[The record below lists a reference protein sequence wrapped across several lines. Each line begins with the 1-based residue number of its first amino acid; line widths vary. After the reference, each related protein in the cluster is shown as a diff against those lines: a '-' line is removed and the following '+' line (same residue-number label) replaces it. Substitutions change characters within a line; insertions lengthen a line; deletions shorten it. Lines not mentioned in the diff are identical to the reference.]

1 MIIQTIEEQISQVT
15 SANLLYTEYY
25 SRWKYLLASY
35 LGGEEYR
42 VGAYLTRYQ
51 LETPVEYQARL
62 ISTPLENH
70 CASVISVYNSFLFR
84 TEPTREYG
92 SIEAAPEL
100 EDFIEDTDFD
110 GRSLDSFFKEVS
122 QWTAVFGHAWIIVA
136 KANIGA
142 ATRADELTQGVR
154 PYLSLITPLMVLDWT
169 YTRDRAGRLQLTYLK
184 YLEEINDTVR
194 TVKEWYPDTVKTT
207 QVNLRDRTI
216 TFEFTEENQLGYI
229 PAVCA
234 YHRRSTVRGIGISAI
249 SDIADA
255 QRFIYNNTSEVEQSI
270 RLDSHPSLVKTPE
283 TQAGSGAGSIIHM
296 PDNLDGALKPY
307 LLEYSGAEVRSIYD
321 SIDHMIDAI
330 DKMANTGAVRATETR
345 QMSGIAI
352 STEFELLNARLSEM
366 ADNLELAEEQM
377 WQIWADYQ
385 GYTWDGEIDYPGSFN
400 IRDTASEIA
409 QLQTAR
415 NTATDPAVLR
425 KIDEHILDW
434 MGEESEYLPFIDPNP
449 QVGRLYPDGEVI
461 ASNLPAAYQPATN
474 DEVPAGQNCGNCEY
488 YKPGELYCMK
498 FDAPVRAVYWCAK
511 WEPADDM
518 IDHATTTA
526 ANREAHIQEMIMAGY
541 EDEEILDLHP
551 EITQADITA
560 AKTALLNL
568 DG

>member
-1 MIIQTIEEQISQVT
+1 
-15 SANLLYTEYY
+15 
-25 SRWKYLLASY
+25 
-35 LGGEEYR
+35 
-42 VGAYLTRYQ
+42 
-51 LETPVEYQARL
+51 
-62 ISTPLENH
+62 
-70 CASVISVYNSFLFR
+70 
-84 TEPTREYG
+84 
-92 SIEAAPEL
+92 
-100 EDFIEDTDFD
+100 
-110 GRSLDSFFKEVS
+110 
-122 QWTAVFGHAWIIVA
+122 
-136 KANIGA
+136 
-142 ATRADELTQGVR
+142 
-154 PYLSLITPLMVLDWT
+154 
-169 YTRDRAGRLQLTYLK
+169 
-184 YLEEINDTVR
+184 
-194 TVKEWYPDTVKTT
+194 
-207 QVNLRDRTI
+207 
-216 TFEFTEENQLGYI
+216 
-229 PAVCA
+229 
-234 YHRRSTVRGIGISAI
+234 
-249 SDIADA
+249 
-255 QRFIYNNTSEVEQSI
+255 
-270 RLDSHPSLVKTPE
+270 
-283 TQAGSGAGSIIHM
+283 
-296 PDNLDGALKPY
+296 
-307 LLEYSGAEVRSIYD
+307 
-321 SIDHMIDAI
+321 
-330 DKMANTGAVRATETR
+330 
-345 QMSGIAI
+345 
-352 STEFELLNARLSEM
+352 
-366 ADNLELAEEQM
+366 M